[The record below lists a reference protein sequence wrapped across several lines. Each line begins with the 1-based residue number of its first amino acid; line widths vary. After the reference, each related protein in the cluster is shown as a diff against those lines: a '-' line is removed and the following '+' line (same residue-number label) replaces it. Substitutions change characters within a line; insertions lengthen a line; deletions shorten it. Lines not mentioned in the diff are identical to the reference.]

1 MKFAAAPSPHYCH
14 TLKRRS
20 VVAPSLARTGGMAQ
34 KFCRCPDDSDRS
46 VAPLRQ
52 IPGMRRARH
61 NAAKNMRDTVKQ
73 RATVVCQ
80 LGRRI
85 LLVSREGTRWSL
97 PGGKPVTGEDLRE
110 TAMRE
115 LMEETRLHAMDMR
128 YMFGFTGIHTCHHV
142 FVATIADGE
151 QPVPS
156 NEITRCTWAKV
167 TEVANLPVSTSTK
180 GIVEVS
186 GHGVQRRVKTAQRL
200 RPGSR
205 YRSPVLSLMKPP
217 RPA

>member
-1 MKFAAAPSPHYCH
+1 
-14 TLKRRS
+14 
-20 VVAPSLARTGGMAQ
+20 
-34 KFCRCPDDSDRS
+34 
-46 VAPLRQ
+46 
-52 IPGMRRARH
+52 MRRASY

-97 PGGKPVTGEDLRE
+97 PGGKPEAGEDLYE
-110 TAMRE
+110 TALRE
-115 LMEETRLHAMDMR
+115 LMEETRLRATDMR

-142 FVATIADGE
+142 FVAMLADGE

-167 TEVANLPVSTSTK
+167 TEVASLPVSISTK
-180 GIVEVS
+180 GIVEVLTIAS
-186 GHGVQRRVKTAQRL
+186 NGASRL
-200 RPGSR
+200 PAEFGRAANIGASF
-205 YRSPVLSLMKPP
+205 P
-217 RPA
+217 R